1 MNEKEALRWLANRMP
16 VGDDC
21 YVLEELGTNLLLT
34 TDMLHRKTDF
44 PAEATAYSR
53 GWRSVAVSLS
63 DVAGMGGIP
72 IAVLIAYG
80 APDFDKAELE
90 EFLSGAE
97 EVCSLSGCKI
107 VGGDL
112 DHHDELTITTSALGK
127 AENPV
132 LRSGANPDDLV
143 AVTGD
148 LGRTGAALKLF
159 ANGETDLAN
168 KLFQFEPRIEEG
180 KQLGKFSTSMM
191 DISDGLA
198 RSLHQISES
207 SNVGFRITEKQ
218 LPYASTVDKLANTAE
233 EKRELT
239 LFTGED
245 FELLATIPPEH
256 EFELAKL
263 GVKTIGKVTA
273 RDGVKMAINGEIIKL
288 EDRGYVH

>member
-1 MNEKEALRWLANRMP
+1 MNEKEALRWLESRMP

-21 YVLEELGTNLLLT
+21 YVLEQPDTNLLLS

-44 PAEATAYSR
+44 PAGTTPYTM

-63 DVAGMGGIP
+63 DIAGMGGTP
-72 IAVLIAYG
+72 FAVLIAYG
-80 APDFDKAELE
+80 APDFDKTELE

-97 EVCSLSGCKI
+97 EVCSLSGGKI

-112 DHHDELTITTSALGK
+112 DHHKELTITTSVLGK
-127 AENPV
+127 ADHPV
-132 LRSGANPDDLV
+132 LRSGANPGDLV

-159 ANGETDLAN
+159 AKGEIDLAN
-168 KLFQFEPRIEEG
+168 QLFQFEPRIEEG
-180 KQLGKFSTSMM
+180 KRLAKFSTSMM

-198 RSLHQISES
+198 RSLHQIAES
-207 SNVGFRITEKQ
+207 SNVGFRIAENQ
-218 LPYASTVDKLANTAE
+218 LPYAPAIDKLVDAAE
-233 EKRELT
+233 EKRELA

-273 RDGVKMAINGEIIKL
+273 PEGVKMVIGSKVIEL